1 MLYFNLFVYGTL
13 LHQFRGKQFFEG
25 LTPIEGKITG
35 NLYHHSSGVPVI
47 EIPKNPT
54 PYVSGSTQYTIDIE
68 AQNSMQDSV
77 KMNFLPLN
85 IKYGRVYGE
94 LYKIPYTDGEINK
107 TLDRY
112 ERFNPDAN
120 SLYKRSLVPVQT
132 QEGIIWAWVYHMET
146 IPDESIR
153 ILTGDWRDCFYPN
166 TVNHIQEALAEEL
179 DKLDEECEDECIDE
193 EEDDDE

>member
-25 LTPIEGKITG
+25 LVATEGKITG

-47 EIPKNPT
+47 EIPNNPT
-54 PYVSGSTQYTIDIE
+54 PYVSGSAQYTIDIE
-68 AQNSMQDSV
+68 AQDSMQNSV
-77 KMNFLPLN
+77 KMKFLPLN

-94 LYKIPYTDGEINK
+94 LYKIPYTDGKINK

-132 QEGIIWAWVYHMET
+132 KEGIIWAWVYHMET

-166 TVNHIQEALAEEL
+166 AVNHIQEALNEEL
-179 DKLDEECEDECIDE
+179 DKLDDEYEDDEYDE
-193 EEDDDE
+193 EEDYE